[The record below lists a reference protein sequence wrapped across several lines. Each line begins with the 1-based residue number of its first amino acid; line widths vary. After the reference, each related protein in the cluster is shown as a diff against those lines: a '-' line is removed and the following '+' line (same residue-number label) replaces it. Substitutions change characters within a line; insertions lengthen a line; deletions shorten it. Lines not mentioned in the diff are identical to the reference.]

1 MTRLFN
7 NKYRID
13 SCRLQ
18 SWDYA
23 SAAMYF
29 VTIITKNRKR
39 YFGEI
44 LKENSEALLKP
55 TEIGTIAFN
64 EWHKSIEMRPDM
76 NLESGGF
83 IVMPD
88 HIHGIMIIGR
98 NRYNTPGT
106 IDIVGAK
113 GAMHCASTRSGSARN
128 SFGPQS
134 KNLASILRGY
144 KGAVTTH
151 ARKNNIEFNWQ
162 PLFHDR
168 IIHSYDDY
176 CRVEYYIRHNPENWK
191 G

>member
-13 SCRLQ
+13 TTRLQ
-18 SWDYA
+18 TWDYA

-29 VTIITKNRKR
+29 ITIITKNRKR
-39 YFGEI
+39 FFGEI
-44 LKENSEALLKP
+44 IKEKDEAFLKP

-64 EWHKSIEMRPDM
+64 EWYKSIEMRPDM
-76 NLESGGF
+76 NLESGEF

-88 HIHGIMIIGR
+88 HVHGIMIIGK
-98 NRYNTPGT
+98 NRFNTPGT
-106 IDIVGAK
+106 IDIDGPKA
-113 GAMHCASTRSGSARN
+113 AMHCGSSRN

-134 KNLASILRGY
+134 KNLASIIKGY
-144 KGAVTTH
+144 KSAVTTY

-162 PLFHDR
+162 PLYDDK

>member
-1 MTRLFN
+1 MKRLFQ
-7 NKYRID
+7 NKYRVD
-13 SCRLQ
+13 TTRLQ

-23 SAAMYF
+23 SAGMYF
-29 VTIITKNRKR
+29 ITINTKNRKR

-44 LKENSEALLKP
+44 IKENGEAFLKP
-55 TEIGTIAFN
+55 SEIGMISLA

-76 NLESGGF
+76 NLECGGF

-88 HIHGIMIIGR
+88 HIHGVMIIGK
-98 NRYNTPGT
+98 NQYNSESSK
-106 IDIVGAK
+106 DAVGAK
-113 GAMHCASTRSGSARN
+113 GAMHCASTAGGR
-128 SFGPQS
+128 FGPQS
-134 KNLASILRGY
+134 KNLAAILRGY
-144 KGAVTTH
+144 KSAVTTF

-162 PLFHDR
+162 SLFDDR

>member
-1 MTRLFN
+1 MKRLFN
-7 NKYRID
+7 NKYRVD
-13 SCRLQ
+13 TTRCQR
-18 SWDYA
+18 WDYA

-44 LKENSEALLKP
+44 IKENGTAFLKP
-55 TEIGTIAFN
+55 TEIGIVAFE
-64 EWHKSIEMRPDM
+64 EWHKSIELRPDM

-98 NRYNTPGT
+98 NQYNTHGA
-106 IDIVGAK
+106 IDIDGPKA
-113 GAMHCASTRSGSARN
+113 ALQCGSSRN
-128 SFGPQS
+128 KFGPQS
-134 KNLASILRGY
+134 KNLAAIMKGY
-144 KGAVTTH
+144 KGAV
-151 ARKNNIEFNWQ
+151 AKYANKNNIEFNWQ
-162 PLFHDR
+162 SLYHDR